1 MQEFL
6 ESPIEPKCPALKS
19 FAAKIKE
26 KGFNFHPGKV
36 LEALNKEAERQYN
49 EIFTECFQGSNI
61 KTITSAQEET
71 YAWMQSEDER
81 YSKWQQEQKL
91 MAMAPQ
97 EVLVEE
103 PMPAGE
109 STQKLA
115 ELAEVT
121 SSLAEVT
128 SIKSKK
134 GKRK

>member
-1 MQEFL
+1 MQEFV

-19 FAAKIKE
+19 FAARIKE

-49 EIFTECFQGSNI
+49 EIFSECFQGSNI

-71 YAWMQSEDER
+71 YAWMQSEDAR
-81 YSKWQQEQKL
+81 YSEWQQEQKL
-91 MAMAPQ
+91 MAMEPQ
-97 EVLVEE
+97 EVLVEEISAE

-109 STQKLA
+109 STQK
-115 ELAEVT
+115 
-121 SSLAEVT
+121 LAEVT